1 MELRVDAA
9 TAAEAAAVAADLI
22 GAHARQAAE
31 TRGRFHLGLS
41 GGRGPEPLFAALTR
55 RDLPWPQ
62 VEVWQVDER
71 VAPAGHEDRNLELIR
86 RSLSP
91 VLDRLGRLHPM
102 PVEDDDLEAA
112 AGRYEQVLVEATGRP
127 PVLDLVQL
135 GVGPDGHTASLVP
148 GEPVLAEV
156 GRAVATTGAYQGR
169 RRMTLTFPVLD
180 AARHRLWFVTDPS
193 KGEAVARL
201 LARDPSVPAGRV
213 RAEGATLVAT
223 AAVAAAAGIGGRAD
237 QT

>member
-1 MELRVDAA
+1 MELRIDA
-9 TAAEAAAVAADLI
+9 TTTAEAAAIAADLI
-22 GAHARQAAE
+22 AAHARDAAE
-31 TRGRFHLGLS
+31 SRRRFHLGLS
-41 GGRGPEPLFAALTR
+41 GGRGPEALFSELTR
-55 RDLPWPQ
+55 RALPWA
-62 VEVWQVDER
+62 VTEVWQVDER
-71 VAPAGHEDRNLELIR
+71 VAPAGHDDRNLGLIR

-91 VLDRLGRLHPM
+91 VVDRLGQLHPM
-102 PVEDDDLEAA
+102 PVEDDDLDAA

-135 GVGPDGHTASLVP
+135 GIGPDGHTASLVP
-148 GEPVLAEV
+148 GDPVLGEV
-156 GRAVATTGAYQGR
+156 GRAVATTHAYQGR

-201 LARDPSVPAGRV
+201 LAGDPAVPAGRV

-223 AAVAAAAGIGGRAD
+223 AAVAAAAGIGR
-237 QT
+237 